1 MTMTGGCLCG
11 AVRYAIEGDPVLSA
25 VCHCRNCQKQSGTAM
40 SVLIGVRA
48 DQMAVT
54 GSLTT
59 YQDTG
64 QSGDAVYRR
73 FCGTCGSPILSD
85 LPSQQG
91 MHFVKA
97 GTLDD
102 VAGLV
107 PKLHFW
113 TASAQ
118 PWVRFADD
126 AVKFEKTPG

>member
-1 MTMTGGCLCG
+1 
-11 AVRYAIEGDPVLSA
+11 
-25 VCHCRNCQKQSGTAM
+25 
-40 SVLIGVRA
+40 
-48 DQMAVT
+48 
-54 GSLTT
+54 
-59 YQDTG
+59 
-64 QSGDAVYRR
+64 
-73 FCGTCGSPILSD
+73 
-85 LPSQQG
+85 

-107 PKLHFW
+107 PKLPFW